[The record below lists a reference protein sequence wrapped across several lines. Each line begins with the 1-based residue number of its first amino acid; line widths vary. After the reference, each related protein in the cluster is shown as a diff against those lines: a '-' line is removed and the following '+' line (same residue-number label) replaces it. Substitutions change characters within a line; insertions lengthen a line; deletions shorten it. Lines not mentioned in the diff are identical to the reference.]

1 MRSDKGIVKA
11 SQSLTIRPFKGLIRA
26 LYAQPLIL
34 VNCLDLFEIV
44 TSKKLTLTASDSGF
58 EAIKSSGT
66 LVGFD
71 SDGWRVYR
79 FPGERAMKERLFF
92 HEY

>member
-1 MRSDKGIVKA
+1 M
-11 SQSLTIRPFKGLIRA
+11 L
-26 LYAQPLIL
+26 
-34 VNCLDLFEIV
+34 

-58 EAIKSSGT
+58 EAIESSGT

-71 SDGWRVYR
+71 SDSCHANSS
-79 FPGERAMKERLFF
+79 PGERAMKERLIFLF